1 MRSILKKVKRH
12 IIFIIIYLKALI
24 IKLIKRKKIY
34 FLLGVPWHGNMGDQA
49 IVFSERIFL
58 KKVSNKT
65 VIEIPSQYLMWYFQA
80 FKKLINNHD
89 ILVHGGGF
97 IGSLWPEE
105 DKMIRKVLERF
116 PSNNIIVLPQTLY
129 FTEED
134 RKIIDIY
141 RELVDNC
148 SNIKI
153 CVREKYSY
161 EFALQ
166 NGINNVLLVPDM
178 VTYITKDD
186 LGITTPITRIK
197 NKIIFCLRSDKEKN
211 VSDQSIEKIKKYLKN
226 KNIYY
231 IDTFENRTVYP
242 VNRKRNLRKKLLE
255 FSDSEAVI
263 TDRLHG
269 MVFAA
274 IMNTP
279 CMVLTNCNYK
289 IKGVYE
295 WISNNSFI
303 HFVDEEKDIYYVLEL
318 LKENTDCSYNNKTVR
333 ESFEPLIKLLG
344 D

>member
-1 MRSILKKVKRH
+1 MTEERKQEILEIIRNTNRRPAQTGKPLYPEEIMAYPNLCEEMESISRTVD
-12 IIFIIIYLKALI
+12 
-24 IKLIKRKKIY
+24 
-34 FLLGVPWHGNMGDQA
+34 G
-49 IVFSERIFL
+49 FSYR
-58 KKVSNKT
+58 
-65 VIEIPSQYLMWYFQA
+65 M
-80 FKKLINNHD
+80 D
-89 ILVHGGGF
+89 ILRAKNRGENCPLFINIHGGGF

-105 DKMIRKVLERF
+105 DKMIRKVLEQF

>member
-105 DKMIRKVLERF
+105 DKMIRKVLEQF

-303 HFVDEEKDIYYVLEL
+303 HFVDEEKDIYCRIRDE
-318 LKENTDCSYNNKTVR
+318 
-333 ESFEPLIKLLG
+333 
-344 D
+344 